1 MDEILEISKKINYSN
16 LTYQYIT
23 PGIRQTNFI
32 EFRDSLHLLKEI
44 KNGDKTI
51 QAAEEEQKNLNQN

>member
-1 MDEILEISKKINYSN
+1 MDEILEISKKNNYN
-16 LTYQYIT
+16 DLTYQYIT
-23 PGIRQTNFI
+23 PGNRPTKFI
-32 EFRDSLHLLKEI
+32 EFRDPLHLLKEI

>member
-1 MDEILEISKKINYSN
+1 MDEILEISKKINYN
-16 LTYQYIT
+16 DLTYQYIT
-23 PGIRQTNFI
+23 PGIRPTNFI
-32 EFRDSLHLLKEI
+32 EFRGPLHLLKET